1 MNRLRRAFTLFEILA
16 VIVLIGLVI
25 GLVVG
30 NLEAIMG
37 TGKVKLAK
45 SAVNNSFS
53 SPLLAF
59 KTAAGDDPT
68 TEQGLRVLL
77 VPMPDKGAPEP
88 LLRSVEALNDPWGHP
103 YQYRCPGVRRPYSYD
118 LWSMGPDGKDG
129 TDDDIGNWDA
139 AQPAA
144 TLAK

>member
-1 MNRLRRAFTLFEILA
+1 MTRLRRAFTLFEILA
-16 VIVLIGLVI
+16 VIVLIGLVV

-30 NLEAIMG
+30 NLDSIMG

-45 SAVNNSFS
+45 TAVNNSFS
-53 SPLLAF
+53 SPLSAF
-59 KTAAGDDPT
+59 KLATGDYPT
-68 TEQGLRVLL
+68 TEQGLRALL

-103 YQYRCPGVRRPYSYD
+103 FQYRCPGVKRPYAFD

-139 AQPAA
+139 TPPAA
-144 TLAK
+144 APAK